1 MEKKLKRVNQKVYYI
16 KAGIKIIGVPDC
28 ISGDLSDIRG
38 DLTGISGDLTDIS
51 GDLSGIRGNLT
62 DCNISD
68 KERVKGIRIEDLIG
82 ETA

>member
-28 ISGDLSDIRG
+28 IRG